1 MQRRR
6 QPDGTG
12 RGRVREGG
20 PARVRALCGAG
31 VLCLAL
37 LAGLLGACAVVEAPP
52 GGPVDMKAPRLE
64 AASPDSGSVSLGEVR
79 KLRFTFTEK
88 MTRQPAE
95 GWLHFYP
102 AQRIR
107 HTSWHGAREAEVTL
121 WEPLPADTVIVA
133 EIAATMQDAHKV
145 KARESRRFPLA
156 TAATIPAGRLSGSL
170 VMGDSAVTNA
180 VVEIYGLAPDTL
192 EYFQRPLLRRAITD
206 HTGRWTFEWLPVPGG
221 PWLVRAYADA
231 DRNLRAGDREA
242 QRLLPDTLSLTTVQ
256 AEQQTGAL
264 TLYPF
269 GAPGTLNVRPFERR
283 DWPGGWF
290 AWPQVVAEA
299 DTGWAPVPAGKGAP
313 IHALMPEA
321 GSTLADVPSGA
332 LRVIVFADIDGDSLL
347 SRVAVA
353 SLTRPG
359 VAVPWPDTLSA
370 ARYLEPWW
378 LVEGVTLAAGLEA
391 TLVVPTGPPTMT
403 IIAASDTAAVPA
415 AANGPT
421 KGKPMDKPMDKPGGK
436 PIPKENR

>member
-1 MQRRR
+1 M
-6 QPDGTG
+6 
-12 RGRVREGG
+12 
-20 PARVRALCGAG
+20 LCGAG
-31 VLCLAL
+31 VLCLLL

-52 GGPVDMKAPRLE
+52 GGPVDMKAPRLA

-95 GWLHFYP
+95 SWLHFYP

-156 TAATIPAGRLSGSL
+156 TAAAIPAGRLSGSL

-180 VVEIYGLAPDTL
+180 VVELYGLAPDTL
-192 EYFQRPLLRRAITD
+192 DYFQRPLLRRAITD
-206 HTGRWTFEWLPVPGG
+206 HTGRWSFEWLPVPGG

-242 QRLLPDTLSLTTVQ
+242 QRLLPDTLSLTTAQ

-264 TLYPF
+264 TLYAF
-269 GAPGTLNVRPFERR
+269 GAPGSLIVRPFDRR
-283 DWPGGWF
+283 GWPGGWF

-313 IHALMPEA
+313 IQALAPEA

-332 LRVIVFADIDGDSLL
+332 LRVVVFADIDGDSLL
-347 SRVAVA
+347 SRVPVA
-353 SLTRPG
+353 SLKIPG
-359 VAVPWPDTLSA
+359 AAVPWPDTLSA

-378 LVEGVTLAAGLEA
+378 LVEGVTLAPGLEA
-391 TLVVPTGPPTMT
+391 TLVVPGGPPTMT

-415 AANGPT
+415 AANGPA
-421 KGKPMDKPMDKPGGK
+421 KGKSLGKPTDKPAGK